1 MAAKSKLLWVSR
13 DRVPANVRR
22 AVGDRWRLS
31 PYRPDRPLRAQ
42 LRGSSLALIHTNGK
56 ANDARMLGEI
66 LGELDRSATVAL
78 FLLPP
83 REQAPVAWEMLS
95 RRTGQFVCVAQDIT
109 PQELTAKLS
118 TAAELQPV
126 IMSLR
131 DDLSEARSTPEA
143 PGGGG
148 KDLTQE
154 MHLAARLQRDFLPR
168 RLPEVGPVRFA
179 VLYRPA
185 SWVSGDI
192 YDVARLDESHVGFY
206 IADAVGHGLP
216 AALLTM
222 FIKKALQTKRIVGHN
237 YEIIPPDVSL
247 AGLNRDIC
255 QQGLTSCQFCT
266 AVYCVLDTTTL
277 VLTYARAGHPEPV
290 LLRGDGG
297 LQRLGGV
304 GSLLGIFPEE
314 QFECRQITLAPG
326 DRLVLYSDG
335 VEGMLCGPKAT
346 DKDVE
351 LSIAE
356 WRGLPRNELT
366 FRLTS
371 MLDVQPPSKIDDDVT
386 IVVADVIEA

>member
-1 MAAKSKLLWVSR
+1 MAGKSKLLWVSR
-13 DRVPANVRR
+13 DPVPANVRL
-22 AVGDRWRLS
+22 AVEDRWELS
-31 PYRPDRPLRAQ
+31 ACSPGEPLRAQ
-42 LRGSSLALIHTNGK
+42 LRGSSLALIHANGE
-56 ANDARMLGEI
+56 ANDARFLGKV
-66 LGELDRSATVAL
+66 LGDLERSSAVAV

-83 REQAPVAWEMLS
+83 RRQAPVAWELLS
-95 RRTGQFVCVAQDIT
+95 RQVGQFVCVAQDVA

-118 TAAELQPV
+118 AAAELQPV
-126 IMSLR
+126 IMSLQEE
-131 DDLSEARSTPEA
+131 LSQARGAAEG
-143 PGGGG
+143 PGREG

-192 YDVARLDESHVGFY
+192 YDVTRLDETNVGFY
-206 IADAVGHGLP
+206 VADAVGHGLP

-266 AVYCVLDTTTL
+266 AVYCVLDTRTL
-277 VLTYARAGHPEPV
+277 TLTYARAGHPEPV

-297 LQRLGGV
+297 LERLDGK
-304 GSLLGIFPEE
+304 GSLLGIFHEE
-314 QFECRQITLAPG
+314 QFECRQVRLAPG

-335 VEGMLCGPKAT
+335 AESVLCGPKAT
-346 DKDVE
+346 TEDVE
-351 LSIAE
+351 RAIAQ
-356 WRGLPRNELT
+356 WRGMPRDELVLELT
-366 FRLTS
+366 A
-371 MLDVQPPSKIDDDVT
+371 MLGGQPPAKIEDDVT
-386 IVVADVIEA
+386 IVVADVAK